1 MLYCIYAFFLLFA
14 LLFDVVRL
22 KVVLERRRKSGYIMF
37 PCVIGTTRLN
47 ESAGQIKPESL
58 NL

>member
-1 MLYCIYAFFLLFA
+1 MLFFLLFA

-37 PCVIGTTRLN
+37 PCVFGTTRLN